1 MSPPPPPDSQ
11 NADLL
16 ILCLGSRGDVQP
28 FLNLA
33 CYAASQKGWRVVVA
47 CDPGYKALV
56 EQAAAAARLPAG
68 AAILHAPLNG
78 SFTDAM
84 RNTPAGRALREARSI
99 KTALAAAEAFFSP
112 LAVVWARDVR
122 SLCRE
127 HRPRLLLHSTF
138 TFFSAFSAPF
148 YASLDCRRLYQ
159 KEDKRSAYVPRVA
172 VAHTIPSHVTRAFL
186 PPTTGQGLELGWL
199 GRAFLHRLAWRIGF
213 EGANRAVYLPLTRAA
228 GGELMKEGDGGND
241 EPGPATAPAPAAP
254 ALPTWR
260 DAEAL
265 HPTPTFY
272 IYSPTLVARP
282 DDWPETALVVGAQ
295 LTAAQEQEQQDAA
308 SDADNA
314 AAVPADLRALLASAK
329 RAKRPVVFA
338 TLGSMLGAV
347 LEGDEAQRVLSALV
361 KGAGEAAVA
370 AAAGGSA
377 AFPPPVVV
385 VHATTGKRDGEDEAD
400 RKEDEKPDFDLPA
413 LEALAKEVNA
423 EAAAAAATTTTPALP
438 AVFLLTRPA
447 PHALLLPHCDLVLHH
462 CGAGTTHATLAA
474 GVPSLPLPCAH
485 TSDQPWWADVLRQV
499 GAAPPKTRKKGAGL
513 PALAADLTS
522 GAFCSALQGA
532 LAGFGGGGGGGGGG
546 ESGGANGSSGH
557 SSTPSHAEPYLS
569 LRQASERVGAAVRAE
584 KGTARLTAELERVL
598 EGPPSAPPPAPW
610 GPF

>member
-1 MSPPPPPDSQ
+1 VDIRHETEV
-11 NADLL
+11 DLL
-16 ILCLGSRGDVQP
+16 VLCLGSRGDVQP

-33 CYAASQKGWRVVVA
+33 VHAASQKGWRVVVA
-47 CDPGYKALV
+47 CDPQYRALV
-56 EQAAAAARLPAG
+56 EQAAAAARLG
-68 AAILHAPLNG
+68 AANSSSKGAILHAPLGG

-84 RNTPAGRALREARSI
+84 RDTPAGRALREARSI
-99 KTALAAAEAFFSP
+99 KTALAAAEAFFGP

-122 SLCRE
+122 ALCRE

-138 TFFSAFSAPF
+138 TLFSAFSAPF
-148 YASLDCRRLYQ
+148 YAFLDCRRLYP
-159 KEDKRSAYVPRVA
+159 KEDKRSVYVPRVA
-172 VAHTIPSHVTRAFL
+172 VAHTIPSHPTRAFL

-199 GRAFLHRLAWRIGF
+199 GRAFLHRLAWKIGF
-213 EGANRAVYLPLTRAA
+213 AGAQRAVYLPLTRAA
-228 GGELMKEGDGGND
+228 GGELTKAEGGGDDG
-241 EPGPATAPAPAAP
+241 PRPSVAAPAPTP

-272 IYSPTLVARP
+272 VYSSALVARP

-295 LTAAQEQEQQDAA
+295 LTAAQEQEREDA
-308 SDADNA
+308 SADND

-329 RAKRPVVFA
+329 SANRPVVFA

-347 LEGDEAQRVLSALV
+347 LEGDEAQRVLAALV
-361 KGAGEAAVA
+361 KGAGAAVIMAAA
-370 AAAGGSA
+370 AAAGKNGGTA

-385 VHATTGKRDGEDEAD
+385 VHATTGKRDGEDEAE
-400 RKEDEKPDFDLPA
+400 RKEDGAKPDFDLPA

-423 EAAAAAATTTTPALP
+423 EAAAATTTTPALP

-447 PHALLLPHCDLVLHH
+447 PHALLLPKCDLVLHH

-485 TSDQPWWADVLRQV
+485 SSDQPWWADVLRRV
-499 GAAPPKTRKKGAGL
+499 GAAPPKARKKGAGL
-513 PALAADLTS
+513 PALAADLTP
-522 GAFCSALQGA
+522 GAFCSALRGA
-532 LAGFGGGGGGGGGG
+532 LAGFGGGGGGG
-546 ESGGANGSSGH
+546 ESGGNGSGP
-557 SSTPSHAEPYLS
+557 SSPSHAEPYLS
-569 LRQASERVGAAVRAE
+569 LRRSAERVGAEVRAE

-598 EGPPSAPPPAPW
+598 EGPPAPAPPAPW